1 MNFVT
6 RSNYVSFVKK
16 KKKKTG
22 TETKQLKSY

>member
-6 RSNYVSFVKK
+6 RSNNVSFVK

-22 TETKQLKSY
+22 TETKKLKSY

>member
-6 RSNYVSFVKK
+6 RTNNVSFFKK
-16 KKKKTG
+16 KKRTG

>member
-6 RSNYVSFVKK
+6 RTNNVSFFKK
-16 KKKKTG
+16 KKKRTG